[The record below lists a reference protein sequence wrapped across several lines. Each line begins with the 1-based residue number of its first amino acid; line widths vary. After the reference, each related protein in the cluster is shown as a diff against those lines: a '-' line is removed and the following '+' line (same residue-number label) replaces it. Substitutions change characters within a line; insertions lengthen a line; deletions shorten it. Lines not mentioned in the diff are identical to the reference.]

1 MFPKPSFTSYLQS
14 EVYEYIMIASSVDV
28 RPVIPEDIPV
38 LFELIMEL
46 ADHEQLSHK
55 VTGSSEQLHKCLFG
69 SHPNA
74 EAIIACTNGVA
85 TGFALYFLNFSVY
98 LMKPGLYLEALYV
111 RPNYRRQGVGNKIFN
126 YLANLALDQGCARF
140 EWSVLNSNESA
151 IAFYQKQ
158 GATFL
163 HDWRTCRLA
172 GDALAAFSS
181 A

>member
-1 MFPKPSFTSYLQS
+1 MITPSI
-14 EVYEYIMIASSVDV
+14 EI
-28 RPVIPEDIPV
+28 RPVIPEDITV
-38 LFELIMEL
+38 LFELIREL
-46 ADHEQLSHK
+46 ADHEKLSHK
-55 VTGSSEQLHKCLFG
+55 VTGSCEQLHESLFG
-69 SHPNA
+69 SHPHA

-85 TGFALYFLNFSVY
+85 TGFALYFFNFSVY

-111 RPNYRRQGVGNKIFN
+111 RPDYRRQGVGNKIFT
-126 YLANLALDQGCARF
+126 YLANLAIDKGCARF

-172 GDALAAFSS
+172 GDTLTALSS